1 MPEPDPKVEV
11 EDEPGLPKRKIFNG
25 ARLKK
30 SERDEIRKVDH
41 A

>member
-1 MPEPDPKVEV
+1 MMNDEEKTEE

-30 SERDEIRKVDH
+30 SEKDEIR
-41 A
+41 